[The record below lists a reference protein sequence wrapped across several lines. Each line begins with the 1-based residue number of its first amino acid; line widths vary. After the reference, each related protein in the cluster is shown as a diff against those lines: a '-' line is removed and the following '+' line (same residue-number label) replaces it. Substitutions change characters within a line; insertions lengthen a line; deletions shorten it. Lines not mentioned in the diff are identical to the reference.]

1 MHNLRAAFKE
11 ENNNPGSKDYSDR
24 QRTAVCIDAV
34 PPLAQ
39 RRAAHR
45 LFVGPLAATLLVGQQ
60 RLDVRLNV
68 GSLTKDRR

>member
-1 MHNLRAAFKE
+1 MDRRVHRCRAAA
-11 ENNNPGSKDYSDR
+11 GL
-24 QRTAVCIDAV
+24 

-60 RLDVRLNV
+60 RPDVRLNV
-68 GSLTKDRR
+68 GGPTKDRR